1 MSSNM
6 ISSSAATNATSS
18 GLAEHRLSQTSTAVA
33 TPCRHASATT
43 TSTDDLADFDYEVF
57 QFRDSIEIARA
68 HLGHPQTMASASP
81 RRRESKREAFP
92 FGRNSLDLARRDL
105 TRARAQRER
114 QQLQDL
120 RAQVSAATAATAA
133 HVFLRTLGSR
143 FAEDHAAMMTDPVL
157 DYELNH
163 RDSLSLPREQR
174 ALTAAAARR
183 NADKPA
189 QRLVAKAKAC
199 SREARAALAGLAGKC
214 FRGEADRTVEV
225 TESKVGLLE

>member
-18 GLAEHRLSQTSTAVA
+18 GLAEQRLSQTSTTVA

-57 QFRDSIEIARA
+57 QFRDSIEIARV
-68 HLGHPQTMASASP
+68 HLGHPQTTALASP

-120 RAQVSAATAATAA
+120 RAQVSAATAA